1 MAVDVIVEPAQQD
14 SVTPRQARWSPAV
27 RIAFRFFFS
36 YIALFYVA
44 TALVLSTL
52 AGWAGQFIPEAV
64 LTAPGRALD
73 PLVRWVGSHVFGT
86 TIQPETVTGSG
97 DTAATWVMTACLLAI
112 AAVITAIWSVLDR
125 SRPAYPALQ
134 TGLRLTI
141 RFGLAA
147 AMFVYGFAKLFPTQM
162 TLGLFRYIE
171 RFGDMSPMGVLW
183 SQVGSSKQ
191 YEIALGSAEVL
202 AGVLLILPWTVTAG
216 ALLALVSMGQV
227 FLLNMTFDVPVKLF
241 AFHLLLQ
248 SAILL
253 APEAR
258 RLTQVL
264 AGRAAPA
271 ATPAPRWS
279 TGRTAVIV
287 QLVLGLWIVGGAAQ
301 QGWSN
306 WHDSQRLSPLHGIW
320 EVTEFTA
327 AGQLRPPL
335 TTDRERPRHIVFDRI
350 FDRPTGPSTDTVIQ
364 GMDDRISRMS
374 AIIDTDRHRIDLA
387 QGPGTPYGALTFER
401 PAPDR
406 MVLEGTLRDQPV
418 RILAQRIDET
428 AFTLPSR
435 GFHWVQEFPYNR

>member
-1 MAVDVIVEPAQQD
+1 MSVDVIAEPAQQD
-14 SVTPRQARWSPAV
+14 SATPRMVYWPVAV
-27 RIAFRFFFS
+27 RVLFRFFFS
-36 YIALFYVA
+36 YIVLFYVA
-44 TALVLSTL
+44 TALVITSL
-52 AGWAGQFIPEAV
+52 AGWAGRFIPEAV

-73 PLVRWVGSHVFGT
+73 PLVRWVGTHVFGT
-86 TIQPETVTGSG
+86 TIAPETVTGSG
-97 DTAATWVMTACLLAI
+97 DTAATWVLAACLLAI
-112 AAVITAIWSVLDR
+112 AAVITLIWSILDR
-125 SRPAYPALQ
+125 RRPAYPSLH
-134 TGLRLTI
+134 TGLRLMI

-147 AMFVYGFAKLFPTQM
+147 TMFVYGFAKVFPTQM
-162 TLGLFRYIE
+162 TLGLFRYVE

-183 SQVGSSKQ
+183 SQVGASPQ

-202 AGVLLILPWTVTAG
+202 AGVLLILPWTATAG
-216 ALLALVSMGQV
+216 ALLALVDMAQV
-227 FLLNMTFDVPVKLF
+227 LLLNLTFDVPVKLF

-248 SAILL
+248 SAVLL

-258 RLTQVL
+258 RLTRAL
-264 AGRAAPA
+264 LGRAAPA
-271 ATPAPRWS
+271 ATPPARWS
-279 TGRTAVIV
+279 TTRTAVIV
-287 QLVLGLWIVGGAAQ
+287 QVALGAWVLGGAVQ
-301 QGWSN
+301 QGWAN

-335 TTDRERPRHIVFDRI
+335 TTDAERPRHIVFDRV

-374 AIIDTDRHRIDLA
+374 AIIDTGRNRMELA
-387 QGPGTPYGALTFER
+387 QGAGKPYGALTFER
-401 PAPDR
+401 PGPDR

-418 RILAQRIDET
+418 RIVAHRIDET